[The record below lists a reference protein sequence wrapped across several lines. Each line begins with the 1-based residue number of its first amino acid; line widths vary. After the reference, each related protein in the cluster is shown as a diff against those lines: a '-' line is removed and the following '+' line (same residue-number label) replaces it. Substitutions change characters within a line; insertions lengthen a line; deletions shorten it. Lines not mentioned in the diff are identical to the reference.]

1 MNLKQM
7 QDYLYK
13 DGIEVTDEMLNQFQK
28 YLTLLMEW
36 NEKINLTAL
45 KTEEEII
52 EKHFYDS
59 LLVAKQFKFEE
70 QSLID
75 VGTGAGFPGIPL
87 KIVFPDL
94 FVTLLEPTEK
104 RVNFLNI
111 VIKELSLTRIV
122 TVNKRAED
130 YVKEARSFYDI
141 VTARAVS
148 RLNMLVELCLPLI
161 HVGGTFIALKG
172 KQGQE
177 EIEEAKNGLKILN
190 SHVETIQTTNLISE
204 NDNRINIFIKKDN
217 EFPVKYP
224 RPYGQIKKKPL

>member
-204 NDNRINIFIKKDN
+204 NDNRINIFINKDN